1 MYKVIVFAGTT
12 EGYGLCRFLG
22 ENQIPVLAVLPQ
34 NTEQNLFRRESF
46 FMCVPD
52 VLPGLRWRS
61 F

>member
-12 EGYGLCRFLG
+12 EAMDSAASLGKTRSRF
-22 ENQIPVLAVLPQ
+22 LAVLPQ